1 MNLFKQKVIQF
12 IQCNLLT
19 ILASAGTSTNTR
31 RTSTRTVRVLVNSWM
46 TAAMVIVTG
55 TVTGFLLII
64 FVRGTDKRPKS
75 KCTVPCPLL
84 VLHHIYTEEF
94 KRTGKSGNRY
104 HKLISLSL
112 TVICHF
118 ILCLHQPVLS
128 RDQIPK
134 WKYCQQNCDTF
145 YHSSEYVERVS
156 CLTKQRPLIINLY
169 GKCFKTFCNYSRK
182 ANQLD
187 EISCFKYFFHFTQHT
202 LSTIKNQMFPV
213 F

>member
-31 RTSTRTVRVLVNSWM
+31 RTSTRTVRVLVNSCG

-134 WKYCQQNCDTF
+134 
-145 YHSSEYVERVS
+145 
-156 CLTKQRPLIINLY
+156 
-169 GKCFKTFCNYSRK
+169 
-182 ANQLD
+182 
-187 EISCFKYFFHFTQHT
+187 
-202 LSTIKNQMFPV
+202 
-213 F
+213 